1 LKKILASGGALLMA
15 SALGSKILGLFRDR
29 LFVEHFADTGQID
42 YIFAAFR
49 IPDFFFFLLIGG
61 TVSTLFLPRI
71 VDLKSREKW
80 QFFSSFFWGVFLFFG
95 LFCGI
100 ASFFPEF
107 FVKIFAAGFTGDAQ
121 VEVAQLARYLFG
133 SVFFLAIS
141 SVFSAAQQA
150 QQKFLSIAL
159 APILY
164 TGTICIG
171 VYFFAG
177 IWGLSSIGL
186 FAILGAFL
194 HLAMNSSA
202 YFLTGGKLGYFW
214 KKPTSAWNNFGTDLS
229 FRTVNNAAF
238 QINQSADVWIASF
251 LAVGSVSAYQIGA
264 NLGMVLF
271 SIIGIPI
278 ARAIFPKLTNCKNN
292 IVKQKAIIFDSLKWV
307 LLMTIPATF
316 IGFWWAEFWL
326 SFLFNLDGDILRM
339 STIVLKWVILS
350 LPFAAV
356 LPILSRIFLAN
367 DNVITPMKI
376 SATSLF
382 IATITAYVLA
392 LKVFPPETAVLG
404 LAIGTFLANFLSAT
418 LFGYFVWKKK

>member
-1 LKKILASGGALLMA
+1 MA
-15 SALGSKILGLFRDR
+15 SALGSKLLGLFRDR
-29 LFVEHFADTGQID
+29 LFVENFAETGQID

-71 VDLKSREKW
+71 VELKSREKW
-80 QFFSSFFWGVFLFFG
+80 QFVSSFFWGVFLFFG

-107 FVKIFAAGFTGDAQ
+107 FVKIFASGFTSDAQ

-133 SVFFLAIS
+133 SVFLLAIS

-164 TGTICIG
+164 TGTICLG

-186 FAILGAFL
+186 FAILGALL
-194 HLAMNSSA
+194 HLIINSSA
-202 YFLTGGKLGYFW
+202 YFLTGEKIGIFW
-214 KKPTSAWNNFGTDLS
+214 KKPVSAWNNFGKDFAL
-229 FRTVNNAAF
+229 RTTNNAAF
-238 QINQSADVWIASF
+238 QINQSADIWIASF
-251 LAVGSVSAYQIGA
+251 LTVGSVSAYQIGA
-264 NLGMVLF
+264 NLGMALF
-271 SIIGIPI
+271 SIIGLPI
-278 ARAIFPKLTNCKNN
+278 ARATFPKLTDCKNN
-292 IVKQKAIIFDSLKWV
+292 IEKQKKIVVDSLKWI

-316 IGFWWAEFWL
+316 VGFIWADFWL
-326 SFLFNLDGDILRM
+326 SFLFNLDGEILRM
-339 STIVLKWVILS
+339 GTIVLRWVVLS

-356 LPILSRIFLAN
+356 IPVFSRIFLAN
-367 DNVITPMKI
+367 DDVVTPMKI

-382 IATITAYVLA
+382 IATITAYILA
-392 LKVFPPETAVLG
+392 LKIFSPGIAVLG
-404 LAIGTFLANFLSAT
+404 LAIGTFLANFLSAI
-418 LFGYFVWKKK
+418 LFAYNIWWRKI

>member
-1 LKKILASGGALLMA
+1 MA
-15 SALGSKILGLFRDR
+15 SALGSKILGLLRDR
-29 LFVEHFADTGQID
+29 LFVQHFADTGQID

-71 VDLKSREKW
+71 VELKSREKW
-80 QFFSSFFWGVFLFFG
+80 QFVSSFFWGVFLFFG

-107 FVKIFAAGFTGDAQ
+107 FVKIFASGFTGEAQ
-121 VEVAQLARYLFG
+121 TEVAQLARYLFG
-133 SVFFLAIS
+133 SVFLLAVS

-164 TGTICIG
+164 TGTICLG

-194 HLAMNSSA
+194 HLAINSIA
-202 YFLTGGKLGYFW
+202 YFLGGGKLGVFW
-214 KKPTSAWNNFGTDLS
+214 RKPASAWQNFASDLS
-229 FRTVNNAAF
+229 YRTLNNAAF

-264 NLGMVLF
+264 NLGMALF
-271 SIIGIPI
+271 SIIGLPI
-278 ARAIFPKLTNCKNN
+278 ARATFPRLTNHKKNLA
-292 IVKQKAIIFDSLKWV
+292 KQKKIIVNSLKWI
-307 LLMTIPATF
+307 LLLTIPATF
-316 IGFWWAEFWL
+316 IGFIWAEFWL
-326 SFLFNLDGDILRM
+326 KFLFNLNGEILRM
-339 STIVLKWVILS
+339 GTIVLRWVILS

-356 LPILSRIFLAN
+356 IPVFSRVFLAN
-367 DNVITPMKI
+367 DDVKTPMKI

-392 LKVFPPETAVLG
+392 LKILPPEKAVLG
-404 LAIGTFLANFLSAT
+404 LAIGTFLANFLSAN
-418 LFGYFVWKKK
+418 LFGYLLWKKK

>member
-1 LKKILASGGALLMA
+1 MA
-15 SALGSKILGLFRDR
+15 SALGSKILGLLRDR
-29 LFVEHFADTGQID
+29 LFVQHFADTGQID

-80 QFFSSFFWGVFLFFG
+80 QFVSSFFWGVFLFFG

-100 ASFFPEF
+100 ASFFPKF
-107 FVKIFAAGFTGDAQ
+107 FVKIFASGFTGEAQ
-121 VEVAQLARYLFG
+121 TEVAQLARYLFG
-133 SVFFLAIS
+133 SVFLLAVS

-159 APILY
+159 APIIY
-164 TGTICIG
+164 TGTICLG

-194 HLAMNSSA
+194 HLAINSLA
-202 YFLTGGKLGYFW
+202 YFWGGGKLGIFW
-214 KKPTSAWNNFGTDLS
+214 KKPASAWQNFASDFS
-229 FRTVNNAAF
+229 YRTLNNAAF

-251 LAVGSVSAYQIGA
+251 LVAGSVSAYQIGA
-264 NLGMVLF
+264 NLGMALF
-271 SIIGIPI
+271 SIIGLPI
-278 ARAIFPKLTNCKNN
+278 ARATFPKLTNHKKNIAEQKKI
-292 IVKQKAIIFDSLKWV
+292 IVDSLKWI
-307 LLMTIPATF
+307 LLLTIPATF
-316 IGFWWAEFWL
+316 IGFVWAEFWL
-326 SFLFNLDGDILRM
+326 KFLFNLNGEILRM
-339 STIVLKWVILS
+339 GTIVLRWVILS

-356 LPILSRIFLAN
+356 IPVFSRVFLAN
-367 DNVITPMKI
+367 DDVKTPMKI

-382 IATITAYVLA
+382 IATITAYILA
-392 LKVFPPETAVLG
+392 LKILPPEKAVLG
-404 LAIGTFLANFLSAT
+404 LAIGTFLANFLSAN
-418 LFGYFVWKKK
+418 LFGYLLWKKK